1 MSATDDRFTPRAAH
15 DPDGFSDS
23 EARFDAWHQA
33 LKKTCGQFEAER
45 QQHSFFKGHVHEID
59 WGGLPVSRI
68 MTNAQRVV
76 CHGIRQTGS
85 SDVADDTH
93 CFLVVQHAGYARMQ
107 QMGWSFEMAPGDM
120 VFMDAAYG
128 CEIVPHGLMEHV
140 SIHLDRALVG
150 GLIAQ
155 NGSRMAKLSRQSSCG
170 RMLHMV
176 AGQICVETANQTI
189 DPEDGEA
196 LQNTLITLLR
206 QVLKQ
211 PLDAALHVSDAG
223 LDARLLRQAK
233 EAIDAAL
240 QDPRLSPQSLAQ
252 TLHISV
258 RQLYRLFEQENDSVC
273 RYIQRARLAQAA
285 RDLQNPYLGEK
296 SLTEI
301 AYAWGFSDSAHFSR
315 SFKKQFDLSPRD
327 YRRQLREPGQASLAH

>member
-1 MSATDDRFTPRAAH
+1 MSDIDIDTETCTDAYAESRAS
-15 DPDGFSDS
+15 F
-23 EARFDAWHQA
+23 EAWHRA
-33 LKKTCGQFEAER
+33 LKKTCGQFEAVR
-45 QQHSFFKGHVHEID
+45 QQHAFFRGHVQEID
-59 WGGLPVSRI
+59 CGGLPVSRI
-68 MTNAQRVV
+68 LTNAQRVV
-76 CHGIRQTGS
+76 CHGIDRSGA
-85 SDVADDTH
+85 SDVADDSH
-93 CFLVVQHAGYARMQ
+93 CFLVVQHTGYARMH

-140 SIHLDRALVG
+140 SIHLDRSLVG
-150 GLIAQ
+150 GLIPC
-155 NGSRMAKLSRQSSCG
+155 NGSRMSKLSRQSSCG

-196 LQNTLITLLR
+196 LQNTLVTLLR

-211 PLDAALHVSDAG
+211 PLDTGLQVPDAG

-233 EAIDAAL
+233 DAVEAAL

-252 TLHISV
+252 LLRISV

-273 RYIQRARLAQAA
+273 RYIQRARLARAA
-285 RDLQNPYLGEK
+285 RDLQNPYFGEK

-327 YRRQLREPGQASLAH
+327 YRRQLREPGNTALTH